1 MRIIIN
7 ESQLRQIIENESNEN
22 LLEVSID
29 DFLSAE
35 NLIIKQCKKQ
45 GYDGIK
51 IIGNWEIVY
60 PRVSLRQIKKILNEV
75 VVVDGHF
82 NIIPDMWD
90 TNYDYKPV
98 ELGTLGNLRKVTG
111 SLEVSGFILNT
122 LDKLEEVGDDLWL
135 FGTQIENFD
144 IKPNVGGDMYI
155 RDSSLIELSDK
166 EIRDK
171 INVSGKI
178 YRD

>member
-1 MRIIIN
+1 MKIIIN
-7 ESQLRQIIENESNEN
+7 ERQLRQIIENESNER

-35 NLIIKQCKKQ
+35 NVIIKQCKKQ

-90 TNYDYKPV
+90 TNYDFKPV
-98 ELGTLGNLRKVTG
+98 ELGTLGKLKFVEGFLNLANSKIK
-111 SLEVSGFILNT
+111 SLGN
-122 LDKLEEVGDDLWL
+122 LE
-135 FGTQIENFD
+135 
-144 IKPNVGGDMYI
+144 KVGGYLDLQNTPIESLGNLKYVGGTLYI
-155 RDSSLIELSDK
+155 RDSSLIKLSDK

-171 INVSGKI
+171 INVLGNI